1 MTTHEPSIAGRATVD
16 SAAARQ
22 TGELEQWPASLGQS
36 RNGNSS
42 TRVNPEDDEDQS
54 CAPQHTKP
62 AVVEIRVDGRVFH
75 SFFAAHIETH
85 EDRGSLT
92 LTAERWQPGWAPPPA
107 NPLLPDTT
115 TTGAIIDGELFTFA
129 GPAGHHSPY
138 PGAAEA
144 DQFERILRTLAGVSG
159 LFEELGLPLPES
171 DADADTTTEGQN

>member
-22 TGELEQWPASLGQS
+22 TGEMEQWPASLGQS

-62 AVVEIRVDGRVFH
+62 SVVEIRVDGRVFH

-85 EDRGSLT
+85 EDSGSLT
-92 LTAERWQPGWAPPPA
+92 LTAERWQPGWAPLPA
-107 NPLLPDTT
+107 NPLLPDTAK
-115 TTGAIIDGELFTFA
+115 TGAIIDGELFTFD
-129 GPAGHHSPY
+129 GTPFGKSPY

-144 DQFERILRTLAGVSG
+144 DQVERALRALAGVAG
-159 LFEELGLPLPES
+159 LFESLGLPLPES
-171 DADADTTTEGQN
+171 DDDTTTEGQN